1 MYMPHRKHKGFHKMS
16 HNKNLARLIEADEKD
31 LVSAVKLYL
40 EDSRIGLGELH
51 RKSRSGVPVCA
62 AYTAIID
69 DMLKVLYDIKRKSL
83 GFTSEAALV
92 AVGGYGR
99 GELNIRS
106 DIDLLLIHRGGVTPA
121 LKEFTEALLYVLYDT
136 GLDLGFVMR
145 TPEECVTLARGDL
158 NTLTSL
164 LETRFLI
171 GNRDINDELLRQIKT
186 KLFTK
191 KRVNRFI
198 DEKIEESEKRYA
210 KYGGSVFILE
220 PNLKEGEGGLRD
232 LHTARWI
239 LMARDGVHD
248 KPFSMSLVS
257 ERDTET
263 LERGLDFL
271 LWIRNELHFNSSRK
285 TDRLTFDEQVRI
297 ARELGFKDTAKALA
311 VESFMLEYYAH
322 TSEIHN
328 AYELIVSRRQYE
340 CRKKNPLWPARKKK
354 LDGSFYVSRGWL
366 TLYENS
372 TLSPEVLIKAYEYMA
387 LHHLDLDQR
396 TKDIFLSYIHSLED
410 FSISKETAE
419 SFFTILRARAPYEA
433 LSAMHSIGLLDKLIP
448 EFKDIRHRVQHDL
461 YHIYTVDIHSLFAVR
476 ELGRLGEMYKDELPL
491 LSSIYNN
498 LHDRAPIILAV
509 LLHDIG
515 KSVGKGHAEAGS
527 CMAGIISE
535 RLHRGPELKEFI
547 EFLVKNHLQIAN
559 TALYRDMHA
568 RRLII
573 DFARMVGTRER
584 LDALYL
590 LTFADVK
597 AVGPDVWSK
606 WKGVLFDELYIK
618 VGDVIDTGAFELEKA
633 EEIVLRKKA
642 DVRRLL
648 ARNSAG
654 EGGIGPAGAAEAF
667 LELLPDG
674 YFLANKGV
682 AIIEHL
688 TVLTAYDAR
697 SSHILQVT
705 PDINGAYTG
714 LIICT
719 LDRQGLFSMLSGVM
733 AANNIDILGAQIT
746 TLKNGL
752 VLDLLQVVNARGR
765 PVTGKTI
772 LKKIDKELGE
782 VISGA
787 VEIKKLLRR
796 KPSILDK
803 KSKTSVMTRINI
815 DNTISDSMSI
825 IDIHTENKLGLLYDI
840 TKAVAELGLYINI
853 ARIST
858 KGSEAT
864 DIFYVKDI
872 FGQKVYGE
880 DKLEKIRRTIYES
893 IMGKSGDK
901 DKKQKAVKDGARH
914 EK

>member
-1 MYMPHRKHKGFHKMS
+1 MS
-16 HNKNLARLIEADEKD
+16 QNKNLARLMEADEKD
-31 LVSAVKLYL
+31 LVGAVKVYL
-40 EDSRIGLGELH
+40 EDSRIGLRQLH
-51 RKSRSGVPVCA
+51 RKTLSGVPVCA

-69 DMLKVLYDIKRKSL
+69 DMLKVIYDIKAKSL
-83 GFTSEAALV
+83 GFTSDAALV
-92 AVGGYGR
+92 AIGGYGR

-106 DIDLLLIHRGGVTPA
+106 DIDLLLMHRGAVTPA
-121 LKEFTEALLYVLYDT
+121 LKEFTEAILYVLYDT

-145 TPEECVTLARGDL
+145 TPEECVALARGDL
-158 NTLTSL
+158 KTLTSL

-171 GNRDINDELLRQIKT
+171 GHKDINDELLRQIKT

-220 PNLKEGEGGLRD
+220 PNIKEGEGGLRD

-248 KPFSMSLVS
+248 RPFSMSLVS
-257 ERDTET
+257 KRDKDA
-263 LERGLDFL
+263 LERGLAFL

-285 TDRLTFDEQVRI
+285 TDQLTFDEQVRI
-297 ARELGFKDTAKALA
+297 ARELGFRDTPKALA

-340 CRKKNPLWPARKKK
+340 CRKRSPLWPARKKR
-354 LDGSFYVSRGWL
+354 LDYSFYVSRGWL
-366 TLYENS
+366 TLYENRP
-372 TLSPEVLIKAYEYMA
+372 LSPEVLIKGYEYMA

-396 TKDIFLSYIHSLED
+396 TKDLFISYIHPLDD
-410 FSISKETAE
+410 FPISKDTAE

-515 KSVGKGHAEAGS
+515 KSVGKGHAEAGAR
-527 CMAGIISE
+527 MAGIISE
-535 RLHRGPELKEFI
+535 RLHAGPELRELI

-633 EEIVLRKKA
+633 EEIVLRKRA
-642 DVRRLL
+642 EVRGLL
-648 ARNSAG
+648 AQNSAM
-654 EGGIGPAGAAEAF
+654 EGGIGPAGAAEVF

-674 YFLANKGV
+674 YFIANEGTV
-682 AIIEHL
+682 ILEHL
-688 TVLTAYDAR
+688 KALMAYDLR
-697 SSHILQVT
+697 TPHILRVIQDT
-705 PDINGAYTG
+705 NGAYTC

-719 LDRQGLFSMLSGVM
+719 LDRQGLFAMLSGVM

-752 VLDLLQVVNARGR
+752 VLDILQVVNARGI

-803 KSKTSVMTRINI
+803 KSKTPVMTRINI
-815 DNTISDSMSI
+815 DNTISDSMSL

-840 TKAVAELGLYINI
+840 TKALAELGLYINI

-880 DKLEKIRRTIYES
+880 DKLERIRRTIYES
-893 IMGKSGDK
+893 ITGKSRDK
-901 DKKQKAVKDGARH
+901 DRKQKAVKEGVCH

>member
-1 MYMPHRKHKGFHKMS
+1 M
-16 HNKNLARLIEADEKD
+16 EADEKD
-31 LVSAVKLYL
+31 LVGAVKVYL
-40 EDSRIGLGELH
+40 EDSRIGLRELH
-51 RKSRSGVPVCA
+51 RKSRGGVPVCA

-69 DMLKVLYDIKRKSL
+69 DMLKVIYGIKEKSL
-83 GFTSEAALV
+83 GFNSHAALV
-92 AVGGYGR
+92 AIGGYGR

-106 DIDLLLIHRGGVTPA
+106 DIDLLLMHRGAVTPA
-121 LKEFTEALLYVLYDT
+121 LKEFTEAILYVLYDT

-145 TPEECVTLARGDL
+145 TPEECVDLARGDL

-171 GNRDINDELLRQIKT
+171 GHAATHKELLRQIKT

-191 KRVNRFI
+191 KRVNKFI
-198 DEKIEESEKRYA
+198 DEKIEESEMRYA

-220 PNLKEGEGGLRD
+220 PNIKEGEGGLRD

-239 LMARDGVHD
+239 LMARDGIQD

-257 ERDTET
+257 KRDKEA
-263 LERGLDFL
+263 LERGLAFL

-285 TDRLTFDEQVRI
+285 TDQLTFDEQVRI
-297 ARELGFKDTAKALA
+297 AAELGFKDTRKALA

-340 CRKKNPLWPARKKK
+340 CRKKAPLWPRRKKR
-354 LDGSFYVSRGWL
+354 LDDSFYVLRGWL
-366 TLYENS
+366 TLYENRP
-372 TLSPEVLIKAYEYMA
+372 LSPEILTKAYEYIA
-387 LHHLDLDQR
+387 LHNLDLDQR
-396 TKDIFLSYIHSLED
+396 TKDIFISYIHSLED
-410 FSISKETAE
+410 FPISRETAE
-419 SFFTILRARAPYEA
+419 SFFAILRAEAPYKA

-448 EFKDIRHRVQHDL
+448 EFRDIRHRVQHDL

-476 ELGRLGEMYKDELPL
+476 ELGHLGDKYKDELPL

-527 CMAGIISE
+527 CMAGKITE
-535 RLHRGPELKEFI
+535 RLHGGPELKELI

-559 TALYRDMHA
+559 TALYRDMHS
-568 RRLII
+568 RQLII
-573 DFARMVGTRER
+573 DFARIVGTRER

-642 DVRRLL
+642 DVRGLL
-648 ARNSAG
+648 AQNPAM
-654 EGGIGPAGAAEAF
+654 EGGGSTGAGAF
-667 LELLPDG
+667 LELLPDR
-674 YFLANKGV
+674 YFLANEGPV
-682 AIIEHL
+682 ILEHL
-688 TVLTAYDAR
+688 KALMGYDLKM
-697 SSHILQVT
+697 SHIMRVIQ
-705 PDINGAYTG
+705 DSKGAYTC

-719 LDRQGLFSMLSGVM
+719 LDRQGLFAMLSGVM
-733 AANNIDILGAQIT
+733 AANNIEILGAQIT

-752 VLDLLQVVNARGR
+752 VLDILQVVNARGR
-765 PVTGKTI
+765 PVSEQTI
-772 LKKIDKELGE
+772 LKKIDKGLGE
-782 VISGA
+782 VISGS
-787 VEIKKLLRR
+787 VKIGKLFRR
-796 KPSILDK
+796 RSSILDK
-803 KSKTSVMTRINI
+803 KSKTPVITRINI

-825 IDIHTENKLGLLYDI
+825 IDIHTENKLGLLFDI
-840 TKAVAELGLYINI
+840 TKALAELGLYINI

-880 DKLEKIRRTIYES
+880 EKLEKIRRTIYES

-901 DKKQKAVKDGARH
+901 EKKQKAVKDGVLH
-914 EK
+914 DK